1 MRSLDS
7 QMAVMMKHVENN
19 FTVDFN
25 LVGLND
31 VETKKAS
38 EAYTI
43 LALLCKN
50 EAAQFVMNAEEG
62 NGFMAWRD
70 LCRAK
75 MVRSSTALIKK
86 LMEPEFKSTDPR
98 VNLKSWQKAAQDYFD
113 KTGETIPESIRR
125 TVYVNKVAPPDM
137 RQRLIMNQSRLLT
150 STDLEDEIS
159 EYCDAMGDFGQARTG
174 LVAAVAQE

>member
-1 MRSLDS
+1 
-7 QMAVMMKHVENN
+7 MAVMMQHVENN
-19 FTVDFN
+19 LTVDFN
-25 LVGLND
+25 LAGLSD

-38 EAYTI
+38 ETYTI

-86 LMEPEFKSTDPR
+86 LMEPEFKSTDP
-98 VNLKSWQKAAQDYFD
+98 V
-113 KTGETIPESIRR
+113 
-125 TVYVNKVAPPDM
+125 
-137 RQRLIMNQSRLLT
+137 
-150 STDLEDEIS
+150 ST
-159 EYCDAMGDFGQARTG
+159 
-174 LVAAVAQE
+174 